1 MGKQLAFYFQQ
12 NYCVGCNTCQIACKD
27 KNDLPVGQNFRKV
40 YEVAGGNFIQRG
52 KAIIPNIYAFWITV
66 SCNHCLNPTCIK
78 SCPTGALVKREVDG
92 IVYIEKEKCIGCKS
106 CIKACPYEAPQYN
119 PEEKKV
125 NKCDFCMDLLE
136 QGKDPT
142 CVSSCPMRA
151 LSFGTFEE
159 LREKY
164 GEVAETVGMPEA
176 SITEPA
182 LVITPYKRI
191 DSDQREDSKR

>member
-12 NYCVGCNTCQIACKD
+12 NYCVGCSTCQVACKD
-27 KNDLPVGQNFRKV
+27 KNNLSVGQNFRKV
-40 YEVAGGNFIQRG
+40 YEISGGNFIQRG

-66 SCNHCLNPTCIK
+66 SCNHCFNPTCVK
-78 SCPTGALVKREVDG
+78 SCPTGALRKREEDG

-164 GEVAETVGMPEA
+164 GEVAETEGMPKA
-176 SITEPA
+176 SIAEPA
-182 LVITPYKRI
+182 LVITPCKRI